1 MCSGSPKAAGV
12 RKMKKIRQIL
22 AIITIAVLLGVYAIA
37 FISAFGHSPAA
48 SAWFRASLAATIL
61 LPILLYAILLVAKIL
76 TPTEPMLIDTVI
88 FDVGGVLLDFP
99 WTKFAMELDISEDAR
114 KAILEK
120 VIDSPL
126 FAECDLSVE
135 PFETLVQK
143 FCMIAPE
150 YSAEIRLLIET
161 MYTCIRPFP
170 YTDEWL
176 RSLKNRGY
184 KLYILSNW
192 SLHAY
197 EKLSENGVMDFERY
211 MDGSTWSFR
220 EHVRKPDQAIFETL
234 IGKNHIDPAHAVFI
248 DDNEENIKASRKA
261 GIAAILFKDYSDARK
276 KLMSLGVR

>member
-150 YSAEIRLLIET
+150 YSAPT
-161 MYTCIRPFP
+161 
-170 YTDEWL
+170 
-176 RSLKNRGY
+176 
-184 KLYILSNW
+184 
-192 SLHAY
+192 
-197 EKLSENGVMDFERY
+197 NG
-211 MDGSTWSFR
+211 S
-220 EHVRKPDQAIFETL
+220 
-234 IGKNHIDPAHAVFI
+234 DP
-248 DDNEENIKASRKA
+248 
-261 GIAAILFKDYSDARK
+261 
-276 KLMSLGVR
+276 

>member
-1 MCSGSPKAAGV
+1 
-12 RKMKKIRQIL
+12 MKKIRQIL
-22 AIITIAVLLGVYAIA
+22 AIAAIILLLGVYAIA
-37 FISAFGHSPAA
+37 FISAFGHSPSA

-61 LPILLYAILLVAKIL
+61 LPILLYAMLLAAKL
-76 TPTEPMLIDTVI
+76 LRPSEPVLIDTVI

-99 WTKFAMELDISEDAR
+99 WTKFAMEMDISEYA
-114 KAILEK
+114 KKVILEK

-143 FCMIAPE
+143 FCAIAPE
-150 YSAEIRLLIET
+150 YSAEIRLLIEN

-170 YTDEWL
+170 YTDSWL
-176 RSLKNRGY
+176 SSLKGKGY

-192 SLHAY
+192 SAHAY
-197 EKLSENGVMDFERY
+197 EKLCENGVMDFERY

-220 EHVRKPDQAIFETL
+220 EHQRKPDQAIFETL
-234 IGKNHIDPAHAVFI
+234 LRKNKIDPAHAVFI

-261 GIAAILFKDYSDARK
+261 GIAAIHFKDYSDAKK

>member
-1 MCSGSPKAAGV
+1 
-12 RKMKKIRQIL
+12 MKKLRQIL
-22 AIITIAVLLGVYAIA
+22 AIAAIALLLGVYAAA
-37 FISAFGHSPAA
+37 FISAFGHSPSAA
-48 SAWFRASLAATIL
+48 AWFRASLAATIL
-61 LPILLYAILLVAKIL
+61 LPVLLYAILLAAKL
-76 TPTEPMLIDTVI
+76 LKPAEPSLIDTVI

-99 WTKFAMELDISEDAR
+99 WTKFAMELDITDEAR
-114 KAILEK
+114 KVILEK

-143 FCMIAPE
+143 FCAIAPE

-176 RSLKNRGY
+176 RSLKDRGY

-192 SLHAY
+192 SQHAY
-197 EKLSENGVMDFERY
+197 EKLSQNGVMDFERY

-220 EHVRKPDQAIFETL
+220 EHMRKPDPEIFETL
-234 IGKNHIDPAHAVFI
+234 LKKNRIDPAHAVFI
-248 DDNEENIKASRKA
+248 DDNEENVKASRKA
-261 GIAAILFKDYSDARK
+261 GIAAIRFKDYSDARK